1 MSTRFR
7 AQASFRCREK
17 GDNAIILERINTNT
31 GVITVQLTGQE
42 EVVIFPQSTDILT
55 KCREGTK
62 REVFEKKK
70 KRKERKRKKSVVES
84 LTGEQTKTRISRIFS
99 PSFTLDTRINGGGRI
114 CMKLETFRNSCVW
127 PRYEIAKDFPR
138 RRPPANTSKIS
149 LFIQR
154 TCPSNALP
162 SPRKVA
168 NGFLI
173 LIYLQKS
180 AIKIR

>member
-1 MSTRFR
+1 MIQFLDPSVHSYLIILGLDCTKYKRLQKITRNGLSGRRNGKCPRVFI

-70 KRKERKRKKSVVES
+70 KEKKRKCRRES
-84 LTGEQTKTRISRIFS
+84 HG
-99 PSFTLDTRINGGGRI
+99 
-114 CMKLETFRNSCVW
+114 
-127 PRYEIAKDFPR
+127 
-138 RRPPANTSKIS
+138 
-149 LFIQR
+149 
-154 TCPSNALP
+154 
-162 SPRKVA
+162 
-168 NGFLI
+168 
-173 LIYLQKS
+173 
-180 AIKIR
+180 